1 MAKHYVLKFWI
12 FISFFVCQHSL
23 FSQVYS
29 DYNNRAKEKHFFYEV
44 KQIDE
49 FFERF
54 NDEPGSFIRAVYK
67 ARNVQFRV
75 SRRRLI
81 RSLFNYENLP
91 GDTVMMKRFVS
102 DVTNK
107 NNPIYLDFYGNDWYA
122 EISCKFR
129 YRSSSIIIP
138 ILLKI
143 EVTENKGSKWIIVAV
158 GRSRLKSNIAV
169 SEMMQSKIK
178 TTCLSPTSHAT
189 NFISLKRAFDD
200 KENLSNYFEN
210 AYFKRS
216 NMQVFYNAVLNRE
229 IEFLH
234 VNKIKYHFL
243 LADKWIFTVEDFNRE
258 ALNSGWLINNIQK
271 VSASGMENYRNK
283 LLDGN

>member
-23 FSQVYS
+23 FGQVYS
-29 DYNNRAKEKHFFYEV
+29 ANDRAKEKHFFYEV

-54 NDEPGSFIRAVYK
+54 NDEPGSFIRTVYK
-67 ARNVQFRV
+67 ARNIKFRV

-81 RSLFNYENLP
+81 RSLFNYENMFR
-91 GDTVMMKRFVS
+91 DSVMMKKFIS

-122 EISCKFR
+122 ELSCKFR

-138 ILLKI
+138 IVLKI
-143 EVTENKGSKWIIVAV
+143 EETQNKGSKWMIVAV

-169 SEMMQSKIK
+169 SEMTQSKIK
-178 TTCLSPTSHAT
+178 TKCLSPTSHAI
-189 NFISLKRAFDD
+189 NFVSLKRAFDD

-210 AYFKRS
+210 SYFKRS
-216 NMQVFYNAVLNRE
+216 NMSALYNAVLNRE

-234 VNKIKYHFL
+234 VIKIKYHFL
-243 LADKWIFTVEDFNRE
+243 LADKWIFTVEDFTRE
-258 ALNSGWLINNIQK
+258 ALNSGWLINHIQK